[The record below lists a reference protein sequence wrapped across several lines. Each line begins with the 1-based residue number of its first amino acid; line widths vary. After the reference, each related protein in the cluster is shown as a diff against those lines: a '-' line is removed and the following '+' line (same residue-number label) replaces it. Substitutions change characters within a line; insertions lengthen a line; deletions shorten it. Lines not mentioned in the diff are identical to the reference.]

1 MLSFNPALLLLN
13 TVYKINIDYKTS
25 CVCIHTHTQHV
36 TGLTLSTI
44 DPPNRRNFKAIQT
57 ILSLDQ

>member
-44 DPPNRRNFKAIQT
+44 DPPQ
-57 ILSLDQ
+57 